1 MLLCSSLSLSILCIL
16 GTLLGVWE
24 PAWGGEEVPQH
35 VLDPHVSWLL
45 MSQQSCP
52 ALLRVAQPFWQELVV
67 V

>member
-1 MLLCSSLSLSILCIL
+1 ML

-24 PAWGGEEVPQH
+24 PVWGGEEVPQH
-35 VLDPHVSWLL
+35 VLDPCVSWLL
-45 MSQQSCP
+45 MSQQPCP